1 MLADSHRDT
10 WRDAYGKSKLRKN
23 NFERSSGEVKPLY
36 GPGDSGNETDA
47 LGVEDLG
54 YPGSYPFV
62 RGIYPSMYRGRLW
75 TMRQY
80 AGFGTAEETNKRF
93 HYLLEQGQTG
103 LSTAFD
109 LPTQMG
115 YDSTDPL
122 ARDEAGKVGVAID
135 TVEDMDRLLQGLPLD
150 RLSLSMTINSTAAI
164 LLCMVQALAAK
175 RGITADKLRGTVQND
190 ILKEYESRGTFI
202 YRPEPSLRL
211 VADLIEYA
219 SENIPK
225 WNTISISGYHIRE
238 AGATAVQELAFT
250 MANGVTYVQ
259 TVLDRGMDVDDFA
272 PRLSFFFNAHNNLFE
287 EVAKFRAARRMW
299 ARIMRERFGAENPDS
314 WKLRFHA
321 QTAGSALTAQQ
332 PLNNSVRVTLQAL
345 AAVLGGAQSL
355 HTNSWDEALA
365 LPGEESVLLAL
376 RTQQILAEESG
387 VADVIDPVG
396 GSWMVERLTGELEE
410 EAFSIIK
417 RIDDLGGMVKALEVG
432 YIQKEIH
439 RSAYEAQKKLES
451 GDQTVVGVNRYTME
465 ESARPQPFRVREDI
479 LRDQESRIEDVRR
492 RRSSEDA
499 TRSLD
504 ALSGVAEGKEN
515 VVPKIYDCVE
525 SLCTIGEIS
534 GRLRDVFG
542 AYRDP
547 GFL

>member
-1 MLADSHRDT
+1 MPADSHRDT
-10 WRDAYGKSKLRKN
+10 WHDAYGKSKLRKPS
-23 NFERSSGEVKPLY
+23 FERSSGVVEPLY
-36 GPGDSGNETDA
+36 APSDSVNETDA
-47 LGVEDLG
+47 RRVEDLG

-75 TMRQY
+75 TMR
-80 AGFGTAEETNKRF
+80 TAEETNERF

-135 TVEDMDRLLQGLPLD
+135 TVEDMDRLLQDLPLD

-164 LLCMVQALAAK
+164 LLCMVEALAAK

-396 GSWMVERLTGELEE
+396 GSWMAERLTGELEE
-410 EAFSIIK
+410 EALSIMK
-417 RIDDLGGMVKALEVG
+417 TIDDLGGMVKALEVG

-451 GDQTVVGVNRYTME
+451 GDQVVVGVNRYTME

-479 LRDQESRIEDVRR
+479 LRDQESRINDVRR
-492 RRSSEDA
+492 RRSSKDV
-499 TRSLD
+499 TRCLD
-504 ALSGVAEGKEN
+504 ALSRAAEGKEN
-515 VVPKIYDCVE
+515 VVPHIYGCVE